1 MTNEY
6 GRIIHRNM
14 RVARRF
20 DLRHEGEWPRKRFAD
35 FVDFVD
41 NWAARAGLA
50 LMVILIVVD
59 VARYGL

>member
-20 DLRHEGEWPRKRFAD
+20 DLRHEGEWPRKPLAS
-35 FVDFVD
+35 VID
-41 NWAARAGLA
+41 NWAAWSGLVVV
-50 LMVILIVVD
+50 LILLAID
-59 VARYGL
+59 VARYGI

>member
-35 FVDFVD
+35 FVD
-41 NWAARAGLA
+41 NWAAWGGLA